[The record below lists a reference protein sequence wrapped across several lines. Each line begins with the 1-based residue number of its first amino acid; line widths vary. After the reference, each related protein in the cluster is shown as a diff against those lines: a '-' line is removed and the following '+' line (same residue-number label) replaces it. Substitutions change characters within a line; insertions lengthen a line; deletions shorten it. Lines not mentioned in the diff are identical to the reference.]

1 MPKYKKCPRCEL
13 NYILEEEEYCEI
25 CREELRGIAHE
36 EVLEDVEESGVC
48 PICHVNFLNEGE
60 TVCESCAAEMEDNDG
75 KMSAI
80 GDVEPDWDIGD
91 EEAVDETDLAD
102 DDVDLSVEDLAEEEA
117 MDDEDDGY
125 GDGNDEDD
133 DLDDYADIDFDDED

>member
-13 NYILEEEEYCEI
+13 NYILEDEEYCEI
-25 CREELRGIAHE
+25 CREELRGISHNDE
-36 EVLEDVEESGVC
+36 LEDVEESGVC

-60 TVCESCAAEMEDNDG
+60 TICEACAEMENNG
-75 KMSAI
+75 KASAI

-91 EEAVDETDLAD
+91 EEVVDETDLAD

-125 GDGNDEDD
+125 GDGEDEDD
-133 DLDDYADIDFDDED
+133 YVDVDEDIDLDEEDE